1 MAVLCK
7 LATAISINLASISDN
22 CPLAMLV
29 TGADKILSAKRQ
41 ETSYYPSGC
50 RCLVTEQEVA
60 VNEYSC
66 SVLHSDTL
74 LHIRF
79 LSFAFS
85 IFVSAKSAMLFW
97 PQIAMLSEK
106 I

>member
-1 MAVLCK
+1 VAVLCK

-74 LHIRF
+74 LHITDFCPLPLAF
-79 LSFAFS
+79 LFLQKVPCYFGH
-85 IFVSAKSAMLFW
+85 KL
-97 PQIAMLSEK
+97 LC
-106 I
+106 